1 VLGRILKRL
10 ADDRAMVLPIALGL
24 LAVLSIMVVTLVNYS
39 TANSRHANFSKT
51 RTTAFN
57 LAESGINNAVAVL
70 NLPTNDALNPNLLPP
85 RTTTYDSAYLKGR
98 VVWSGTFN
106 NVTNVWSLTSTGY
119 YRNPNSPGSA
129 EIKRTLSAIVVVV
142 PPYVQA
148 MTTPVWDWIYATR
161 TGTSCDQQLNNNV
174 NGTSRLYV
182 VGNLCIGNN
191 AVVQQ
196 SALAVRKDLFLSN
209 GNTAVG
215 SASNRVETYVG
226 QGCSWQG
233 YTTPLWAN
241 PCGGN
246 QDIRRIYSKLSDG
259 TVGVN
264 MAVPNVEPPVADW
277 NQWYPNARPGPVQNC
292 TSSTGAPPVFDT
304 NFPLHDNSVPGNF
317 EIGKLTAWE
326 CTVGPAFQEA
336 CLDPNRPLTL
346 RCPTGY
352 IRWDPATATTP
363 GTLTILGTIYIDGDM
378 KLTNRNVNL
387 YRGIGTV
394 YLSGSFYL
402 DGALCGAVTAD
413 LRDCNFAAW
422 NPNTTMLTWVAEGH
436 NSHDGS
442 VPDGRS
448 IYLQNNAKF
457 QGALFAKEGL
467 EMGNVA
473 KSDGPMVGAY
483 LIFGNNVTNDT
494 FPHISLVGSGMPGNQ
509 GVTSQVNPP
518 QNFTG

>member
-1 VLGRILKRL
+1 
-10 ADDRAMVLPIALGL
+10 
-24 LAVLSIMVVTLVNYS
+24 
-39 TANSRHANFSKT
+39 
-51 RTTAFN
+51 
-57 LAESGINNAVAVL
+57 
-70 NLPTNDALNPNLLPP
+70 
-85 RTTTYDSAYLKGR
+85 
-98 VVWSGTFN
+98 
-106 NVTNVWSLTSTGY
+106 
-119 YRNPNSPGSA
+119 
-129 EIKRTLSAIVVVV
+129 
-142 PPYVQA
+142 
-148 MTTPVWDWIYATR
+148 
-161 TGTSCDQQLNNNV
+161 
-174 NGTSRLYV
+174 
-182 VGNLCIGNN
+182 
-191 AVVQQ
+191 
-196 SALAVRKDLFLSN
+196 
-209 GNTAVG
+209 
-215 SASNRVETYVG
+215 
-226 QGCSWQG
+226 
-233 YTTPLWAN
+233 
-241 PCGGN
+241 
-246 QDIRRIYSKLSDG
+246 
-259 TVGVN
+259 
-264 MAVPNVEPPVADW
+264 
-277 NQWYPNARPGPVQNC
+277 
-292 TSSTGAPPVFDT
+292 
-304 NFPLHDNSVPGNF
+304 
-317 EIGKLTAWE
+317 
-326 CTVGPAFQEA
+326 
-336 CLDPNRPLTL
+336 LTL

>member
-1 VLGRILKRL
+1 
-10 ADDRAMVLPIALGL
+10 
-24 LAVLSIMVVTLVNYS
+24 
-39 TANSRHANFSKT
+39 
-51 RTTAFN
+51 
-57 LAESGINNAVAVL
+57 
-70 NLPTNDALNPNLLPP
+70 
-85 RTTTYDSAYLKGR
+85 
-98 VVWSGTFN
+98 
-106 NVTNVWSLTSTGY
+106 
-119 YRNPNSPGSA
+119 
-129 EIKRTLSAIVVVV
+129 
-142 PPYVQA
+142 
-148 MTTPVWDWIYATR
+148 
-161 TGTSCDQQLNNNV
+161 
-174 NGTSRLYV
+174 
-182 VGNLCIGNN
+182 
-191 AVVQQ
+191 
-196 SALAVRKDLFLSN
+196 
-209 GNTAVG
+209 
-215 SASNRVETYVG
+215 
-226 QGCSWQG
+226 
-233 YTTPLWAN
+233 
-241 PCGGN
+241 
-246 QDIRRIYSKLSDG
+246 
-259 TVGVN
+259 
-264 MAVPNVEPPVADW
+264 
-277 NQWYPNARPGPVQNC
+277 
-292 TSSTGAPPVFDT
+292 VFDT

-413 LRDCNFAAW
+413 LRDCNFPAW